1 MRIISRI
8 NYRIPYW
15 ILIKSFFVFLLKL
28 KTKSDNNIQLLGKN
42 SILIDSARS
51 GIKLALESLNLD
63 VNAKIGVMAFNC
75 HSVFNAIKIAGFD
88 PIFIDINHDFSIS
101 IESLIKQ
108 KQIDVIVVSHL
119 FGNIS
124 SIEKIKEIF
133 PNIIVIEDCAHI
145 FSLNDVINNGNIING
160 DFAVFSFNFGKFPAI
175 GGGGVLIANDQT
187 NYNNIKSAVSK
198 YQSSSFLAEISS
210 FLKKIIFTTIY
221 NPYLYGILFQKS
233 KKFIKKK
240 NSTII
245 NHSIKKMNE
254 LDKIILNNYLF
265 ILNDLYVNQQEN
277 IKNITENKINTQDT
291 FLIPLIVNNRD
302 YWIKEAH
309 KIGVEIGSHFSN
321 SIMWAKKFNY
331 EVGSCPNSEL
341 IANNILTLPS
351 YHCLKKN
358 EIKKLNILYK
368 KIKYENIN

>member
-28 KTKSDNNIQLLGKN
+28 KTKSDNNIQLLGKKA
-42 SILIDSARS
+42 ILIDSARS

-277 IKNITENKINTQDT
+277 IKNITILFIFITTLTN
-291 FLIPLIVNNRD
+291 FLSIWHLNCRGGLIFVN
-302 YWIKEAH
+302 YVIEKCLT
-309 KIGVEIGSHFSN
+309 S
-321 SIMWAKKFNY
+321 
-331 EVGSCPNSEL
+331 
-341 IANNILTLPS
+341 ILTRRVLTLNKWS
-351 YHCLKKN
+351 TIKKN
-358 EIKKLNILYK
+358 LIFYCVPLSSD
-368 KIKYENIN
+368 